1 MTVMEG
7 ILKTFSKLQHIY
19 AALLAAITAV
29 ASSPSEAAWPQD
41 KAIRFLV
48 PFAAGGPADVSAR
61 ALAAPLGAALGANI
75 VIENRGGAGG
85 NLGISAAA
93 RSDPDGYTFL
103 VTSGAFSL
111 NPSLYEKA
119 GYDPLVDFEHVSEIA
134 VAANIFVATSASGI
148 ATIPQLVAKVRA
160 EPDKH
165 SYASPGTGTQAHF
178 AGELLKIREK
188 LQIAHLSHQGAGPA
202 VQTLLS
208 GAVQFGAMGLPP
220 AQPHVKSG
228 AFKGLAVTTARRWPS
243 LPDVPT
249 MLELGYKD
257 FVIEV
262 NFLLLAPAKT
272 QQVIIDRVAGEA
284 TKALRQPDLK
294 QRLTNA
300 GFDVTALSP
309 AETRAKVSK
318 DVAFW
323 REIVPQVGIKIK

>member
-1 MTVMEG
+1 MRAP
-7 ILKTFSKLQHIY
+7 HIISR
-19 AALLAAITAV
+19 AGATLTALLAV
-29 ASSPSEAAWPQD
+29 GSSHPAWAAWPQD
-41 KAIRFLV
+41 KPIRFIV

-61 ALAAPLGAALGANI
+61 AVAAPLGEALGANV

-85 NLGISAAA
+85 NVGISAVA

-111 NPSLYEKA
+111 NPSLYDKA
-119 GYDPLVDFEHVSEIA
+119 GYDPIVDFEHVSEIA
-134 VAANIFVATSASGI
+134 VSANILVATAASGV
-148 ATIPQLVAKVRA
+148 ATMQQLLAKVRA

-165 SYASPGTGTQAHF
+165 SYASPSTGTQAHF
-178 AGELLKIREK
+178 AGELLKVREK
-188 LQIAHLSHQGAGPA
+188 IQMAHLSHQGAGPA

-208 GAVQFGAMGLPP
+208 GAVPFGAMGLPP
-220 AQPHVKSG
+220 AQPHVRSG
-228 AFKGLAVTTARRWPS
+228 AFKGLAVTTARRWPG

-272 QQVIIDRVAGEA
+272 PKAIVERVASE
-284 TKALRQPDLK
+284 TSKALRQPDLK

-300 GFDVTALSP
+300 GFDVTALGT
-309 AETRAKVSK
+309 AETRAKVTK

-323 REIVPQVGIKIK
+323 REIVPLVGIKVK